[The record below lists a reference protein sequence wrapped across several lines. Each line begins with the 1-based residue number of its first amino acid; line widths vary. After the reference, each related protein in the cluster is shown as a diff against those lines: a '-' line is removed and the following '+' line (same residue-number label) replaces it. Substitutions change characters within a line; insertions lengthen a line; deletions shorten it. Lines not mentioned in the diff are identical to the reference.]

1 LATKDKKRSP
11 SEVLGKPSADVKA
24 ADLGELKL
32 ASSGLDLDDAKKLHM
47 SFLGPIATSKLHPA
61 FKALSSLKIDY
72 LGIDGK
78 PVSDWPKA
86 PPFYRLR
93 YLEAGTGFDAISAKK
108 EHRYAQEPYTAPVAY
123 YPGNCDWTKIA
134 DNPNVPVIITEGELK
149 AAKACKE
156 GFPTIGLGGVYNW
169 RSAKLGISWLP
180 SLEWLKWERRNIYI
194 CFDSDYKTNVMVCS
208 ALKELAEE
216 LQRRGSFSHL
226 VNLPALDGLDKVGL
240 DDFLVHA
247 GIDANQQFEE
257 LLRTA
262 EPLGMAKTLFAFNEK
277 YVYADNPGLV
287 VNQETSQKVSPAAF
301 KDHLESVAQY
311 QERKLKADG
320 TVVLQSVS
328 AGSAWIKWPLRKRVD
343 KITYVPG
350 AERFVHDKAGLY
362 GLNTWPGWGCQPKE
376 GDVQPFL
383 DLLDHIF
390 TGAESG
396 ALEWFLRWC
405 AYPIQYPGTKLFSS
419 AVIHG
424 IKHGTGKSL
433 IGYTLGRIYGK
444 NFTEI
449 SQMDL
454 HNGFN
459 EWAESK
465 QLAMGD
471 DVTGSNKRADADF
484 LKKLITQRELRINAK
499 FIPSYT
505 VPDCLNYFF
514 TANHPDSFFLEDDDR
529 RMFVHEV
536 HVGPMDEQFYMEYDL
551 WLDTGGAEAVFH
563 YLLNLDLGNFN
574 PAAPA
579 FKTAAKER
587 MISNV
592 QSDLAGWVRSL
603 ISVPDH
609 VLKVGEIIV
618 AKDLFTSK
626 ELLQFYDPIGKTG
639 TTANGLGRE
648 LARAGV
654 RQVINGKPVRLA
666 DGSQARYYAVRNSD
680 TWLTASIS
688 DVTAHL
694 NSWAKGHGA
703 ESTTTKKP
711 KY

>member
-1 LATKDKKRSP
+1 MATKQTKRTP
-11 SEVLGKPSADVKA
+11 SEVLGKPSAELKA

-32 ASSGLDLDDAKKLHM
+32 ASSGLDLSDAKKLHM
-47 SFLGPIATSKLHPA
+47 SFLGPISTNKLHPS
-61 FKALSSLKIDY
+61 FKPLSALKIDY
-72 LGIDGK
+72 LDVERK
-78 PVSDWPKA
+78 PLADWHAA

-93 YLEAGTGFDAISAKK
+93 YLESGTGFDAISAKK
-108 EHRYAQEPYTAPVAY
+108 EVRYTQRPNTAPVAY
-123 YPGNCDWTKIA
+123 YPSNCDWAKIA
-134 DNPNVPVIITEGELK
+134 KNVDVPIIITEGELK

-169 RSAKLGISWLP
+169 RSAKLGLNWLP
-180 SLEWLKWERRNIYI
+180 SLEQVIWPERNVYI
-194 CFDSDYKTNVMVCS
+194 CFDSDYKTNVMVCG

-216 LQRRGSFSHL
+216 LQRRGSFAHI
-226 VNLPALDGLDKVGL
+226 VTLPDLDGLDKVGL

-247 GIDANQQFEE
+247 GVDANDQFAD
-257 LLRTA
+257 LLRLA
-262 EPLGMAKTLFAFNEK
+262 EPLGMARLLFKFNDK
-277 YVYADNPGLV
+277 YVYCDNPGLI
-287 VNQETSQKVSPAAF
+287 VNQETSQKISPSAF
-301 KDHLESVAQY
+301 KDHLESVANY
-311 QERKLKADG
+311 QERKLKVDG
-320 TVVLQSVS
+320 TVVMQTVS
-328 AGSAWIKWPLRKRVD
+328 GAAAWLKWPLRKRVD
-343 KITYVPG
+343 KITYEPG
-350 AERFVHDKAGLY
+350 AGRFVHNNKVNQVM
-362 GLNTWPGWGCQPKE
+362 LNTWPGWGCEAKE

-390 TGAESG
+390 TGAEPE
-396 ALEWFLRWC
+396 ALQWFLRWC

-419 AVIHG
+419 TVIHG
-424 IKHGTGKSL
+424 IRHGTGKSL

-484 LKKLITQRELRINAK
+484 LKKLITQRELRVNAK

-529 RMFVHEV
+529 RMFVLEV
-536 HVGPMDEQFYMEYDL
+536 HVGPLAEEFYMEYNL
-551 WLDTGGAEAVFH
+551 WLDTGGAEAIFH
-563 YLLNLDLGNFN
+563 YLLNLDLGDFN

-603 ISVPDH
+603 QSVPDH
-609 VLKVGEIIV
+609 VLKVGEIV
-618 AKDLFTSK
+618 VDKDLFTSK
-626 ELLQFYDPIGKTG
+626 ELLQFYDPTGKTG

-648 LARAGV
+648 LARAGI
-654 RQVINGKPVRLA
+654 RQVVNGKPVRLG
-666 DGSQARYYAVRNSD
+666 DGSQARYYAVRNMD
-680 TWLTASIS
+680 TWLVAGSQE
-688 DVTAHL
+688 VAGHL
-694 NSWAKGHGA
+694 NAWGKGPGHV
-703 ESTTTKKP
+703 EKKP

>member
-1 LATKDKKRSP
+1 LATKQTKRSP
-11 SEVLGKPSADVKA
+11 SEILGKPSAELKA
-24 ADLGELKL
+24 ADLGLLKL
-32 ASSGLDLDDAKKLHM
+32 ASSGLDLDDAKKLSM
-47 SFLGPIATSKLHPA
+47 SFLGPISTSKLHPS
-61 FKALSSLKIDY
+61 FKALSALKIDY

-78 PVSDWPKA
+78 PISDWHAA
-86 PPFYRLR
+86 PPFYRIR
-93 YLEAGTGFDAISAKK
+93 YLEAGTGFDAISVKK
-108 EHRYAQEPYTAPVAY
+108 EIRYTQEPNTAPVAY
-123 YPGNCDWTKIA
+123 YPGNCDWTKISK
-134 DNPNVPVIITEGELK
+134 NVDVPIIITEGELK

-169 RSAKLGISWLP
+169 RSAKLGLGWLP
-180 SLEWLKWERRNIYI
+180 SLELIDWKRRNIYI
-194 CFDSDYKTNVMVCS
+194 CFDSDYQTNPMVCA
-208 ALKELAEE
+208 ALKELADE
-216 LQRRGSFSHL
+216 LERRGSFAHI
-226 VNLPALDGLDKVGL
+226 VTLPSLDGLEKVGL

-247 GIDANQQFEE
+247 GVDANDQFAN
-257 LLRTA
+257 LLRVA
-262 EPLGMAKTLFAFNEK
+262 EPLGMAKVLFAFNEK
-277 YVYADNPGLV
+277 YVYADSPGLI
-287 VNQETSQKVSPAAF
+287 VNQETSQKISPSAF
-301 KDHLESVAQY
+301 KDHLESVANY

-320 TVVLQSVS
+320 SVVFQTVS
-328 AGSAWIKWPLRKRVD
+328 AGGAWIKWPLRQRVD

-350 AERFVHDKAGLY
+350 AERFVHGENRVM
-362 GLNTWPGWGCQPKE
+362 LNTWPGWGCEPKA

-390 TGAESG
+390 KGAESG
-396 ALEWFLRWC
+396 ALQWFLRWC

-424 IKHGTGKSL
+424 IRHGTGKSL

-536 HVGPMDEQFYMEYDL
+536 HVGPLPEQFYMEYDL
-551 WLDTGGAEAVFH
+551 WLDTGGAEAIFH
-563 YLLNLDLGNFN
+563 YLLNLDLGDFN

-603 ISVPDH
+603 QSVPDH
-609 VLKVGEIIV
+609 VLKVGEIV
-618 AKDLFTSK
+618 VNKDLFTSK
-626 ELLQFYDPIGKTG
+626 ELLQFYDPSGKTG

-648 LARAGV
+648 LARAGI
-654 RQVINGKPVRLA
+654 RQVISGKPVRLA
-666 DGSQARYYAVRNSD
+666 DGSQARYYAVRNAD
-680 TWLTASIS
+680 HWLTAGIA
-688 DVTAHL
+688 DVTSHL
-694 NSWAKGHGA
+694 NAWNKGHGA
-703 ESTTTKKP
+703 GSPVKAA